1 MGVRMVDPGNIVH
14 ASDQG
19 AIAILTQTQPTA
31 VMFTLPAQTLDD
43 VREAHAARRCRGR
56 GVSIATTPGS

>member
-19 AIAILTQTQPTA
+19 AIAILTQTEPPA
-31 VMFTLPAQTLDD
+31 VMFTLPAQTLDE
-43 VREAHAARRCRGR
+43 VREAMARGDGPGR
-56 GVSIATTPGS
+56 RL